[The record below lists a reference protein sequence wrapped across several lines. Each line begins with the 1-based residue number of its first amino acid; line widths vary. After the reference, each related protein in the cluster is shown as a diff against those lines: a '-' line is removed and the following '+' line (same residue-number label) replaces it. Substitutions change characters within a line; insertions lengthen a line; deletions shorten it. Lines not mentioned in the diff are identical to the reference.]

1 MIMKILIALF
11 LLICPQLALAQS
23 QRNPCVYGV
32 GTNNVTSLQ
41 GNCLAVGYYLAGV
54 TGAPMPVGG
63 IANASAPTF
72 TEAKPGYLSFDLS
85 GNLRVI
91 ATTTPSGTQN
101 INLTQISGASP
112 SLTNP
117 LWVFP
122 ATGATF
128 PVSGTVTTVGAST
141 GGGFP
146 NGASAITVSATGTT
160 GVTTATIAVVSA
172 KFNYLC
178 GFTISSDATAALAG
192 TATVTGIVGGTLSFI
207 QNVGTATAAGVLTQN
222 FNPCLQSSA
231 INTAVVVN
239 SIAAGVGGNTA
250 VVAWGYNQ

>member
-1 MIMKILIALF
+1 MF
-11 LLICPQLALAQS
+11 YSQLANAQS
-23 QRNPCVYGV
+23 LRNPCAYLGSNSVA
-32 GTNNVTSLQ
+32 SLQ
-41 GNCLAVGYYLAGV
+41 GNCLPIGYYLAGA
-54 TGAPMPVGG
+54 TGIPMPVGG
-63 IANASAPTF
+63 IANAVAPTF

-85 GNLRVI
+85 GNLRTV
-91 ATTTPSGTQN
+91 ATVTPSGTQN
-101 INLTQISGASP
+101 VNLTQILSAAP

-128 PVSGTVTTVGAST
+128 PISGTVTTTGPST

-146 NGASAITVSATGTT
+146 NGAAAITASATGTT
-160 GVTTATIAVVSA
+160 GVTTATIAAVVA

-192 TATVTGIVGGTLSFI
+192 TATVTGIVGGTMSFI
-207 QNVGTATAAGVLTQN
+207 QNVGTATAAGILTQN

-231 INTAVVVN
+231 INTAVAIN

-250 VVAWGYNQ
+250 VAAWGYNQ